1 MSHVQA
7 AFSDIELC
15 AYLDGE
21 LGAERRVDLEA
32 WLARQPE
39 ARTKLETWRRQV
51 HMMRASFGRIAQEPL
66 PRQMTAA
73 LLQQTE
79 PAKVAIISKP
89 TPLPVGPAGEPAL
102 RARTAPAAPR
112 SLWRSI
118 AVVVLCLCAVAGVIA
133 SGLLQKV
140 SREAEPQGQLIA
152 SAAPGFGLTRH
163 AMEAHAAF
171 APRAERLIDV
181 RSADPAVLSAGAAQ
195 AGLDARL
202 PGAVTGL
209 RMLGLRLTPGDAG
222 MAGLVVFDS
231 EKQGRV
237 SLYATRGNRAAVP
250 GLIVRESNGLTVVS
264 FSVDGT
270 AYALTGS
277 APRDQMVDWASALRL
292 SLVQPRSLRG
302 S

>member
-21 LGAERRVDLEA
+21 LCAERRVDLEA

-39 ARTKLETWRRQV
+39 ARAKLETWRRQV

-66 PRQMTAA
+66 PRQMTAS

-79 PAKVAIISKP
+79 PAKVAIIPKP
-89 TPLPVGPAGEPAL
+89 TPLPVRPAGEPAL
-102 RARTAPAAPR
+102 RAPTAPAAPR
-112 SLWRSI
+112 SLWRNI
-118 AVVVLCLCAVAGVIA
+118 ALVVLCLSAVAGVIA

-140 SREAEPQGQLIA
+140 SREEPQGQLIA

-202 PGAVTGL
+202 PGAVPGL
-209 RMLGLRLTPGDAG
+209 RVLGLRLTPGEAG
-222 MAGLVVFDS
+222 MAGLVLFDS
-231 EKQGRV
+231 DKQGRV
-237 SLYATRGNRAAVP
+237 SLYATRGSRAAAP
-250 GLIVRESNGLTVVS
+250 GLVLRESSGLMIVS